1 MVEVMEPTGSSP
13 SQPSGSDPGAILRWG
28 LLILGAL
35 ALVALG
41 AFYLLRRPEPPMVI
55 KEVPAFDLTHHDGT
69 RLTREDLA
77 GEPWIADFIFTRCA
91 AICPRMTAQM
101 SRVAEALGERSPVK
115 IASFSVDPEHDT
127 PQVLADYAAKHDAGD
142 GWYFLTG
149 DKDAIYTLAQEGFM
163 LGVDASPAGD
173 VATGN
178 DPIIH
183 SNRFV
188 LVDRQNR
195 IRGYYDPFDEADLE
209 RLLSELRM
217 VMKER

>member
-1 MVEVMEPTGSSP
+1 MTAATTEPAGTSP
-13 SQPSGSDPGAILRWG
+13 PQSGLSGGAILRWG

-41 AFYLLRRPEPPMVI
+41 AFYLLRRPEPPPVI
-55 KEVPAFDLTHHDGT
+55 KEVPAFAFTHHDGT
-69 RLTREDLA
+69 TVSREDLG

-91 AICPRMTAQM
+91 AICPRMTSQM
-101 SRVAEALGERSPVK
+101 GRVAEALGPGSAVQ

-127 PQVLADYAAKHDAGD
+127 PQVLADYAAKHGAGD

-149 DKDAIYTLAQEGFM
+149 DKESIYSLCREGFM
-163 LGVDASPAGD
+163 LGVEASAPAD
-173 VATGN
+173 LATGD

-188 LVDRQNR
+188 LVDRRSR
-195 IRGYYDPFDEADLE
+195 IRGYYDPFDEAELE
-209 RLLSELRM
+209 RLLREVRM
-217 VMKER
+217 VLKER

>member
-1 MVEVMEPTGSSP
+1 MPRPPATPAAV
-13 SQPSGSDPGAILRWG
+13 LRWA
-28 LLILGAL
+28 LLIAGAL
-35 ALVALG
+35 VLAFLG
-41 AFYLLRRPEPPMVI
+41 YLNLARRPAPPLVI
-55 KEVPAFDLTHHDGT
+55 KEVPAFALTHHDGT
-69 RLTREDLA
+69 TVTREDLT

-101 SRVAEALGERSPVK
+101 SQVSEALGERSPVR

-127 PQVLADYAAKHDAGD
+127 PEVLADYAAKHDAEHGA

-149 DKDAIYTLAQEGFM
+149 ETETLYTLCREGFM
-163 LGVDASPAGD
+163 LGVESSPPAG
-173 VATGN
+173 VAIGD

-195 IRGYYDPFDEADLE
+195 IRGYYDPFDSKEIE
-209 RLLSELRM
+209 RLLREVKVVL
-217 VMKER
+217 KER